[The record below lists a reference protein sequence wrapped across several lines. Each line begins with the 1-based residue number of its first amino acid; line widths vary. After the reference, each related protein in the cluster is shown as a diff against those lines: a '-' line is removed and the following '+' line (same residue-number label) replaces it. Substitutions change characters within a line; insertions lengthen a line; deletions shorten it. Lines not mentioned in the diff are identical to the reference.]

1 MKISLQWIKD
11 YVEVPLSPFELA
23 DALTQSGLEV
33 ENLSQWKPAFSRVVV
48 AQLGSFRAH
57 PQSSHLFI
65 CTVNDGQRD
74 YSVVCGAPNLHVG
87 ERVALAQEGA
97 TLPVGL
103 RIEKA
108 LFQGILSEGMLCSEK
123 ELGLSDES
131 AGIMLLDP
139 NLPLGI
145 PLERA
150 LPLEDWIFDLNIT
163 PNRADCLCILG
174 VAREVA
180 ALTGQSLRYPLEKKN
195 EGMIDADRQTSVII
209 ERPDLC
215 PRYVA
220 KLIFGVKI
228 SPAPFWMRRRLQA
241 VGVRSINNIVDAT
254 NYVMLE
260 LGQPLHAFDFDRLEE
275 RGIVVR
281 PANPGEC
288 FTTLD
293 GVMRSLPEE
302 SLMICDRKKPVALAG
317 IMGGLNSEVQA
328 ETTNILL
335 ESAYFDPMGIRRT
348 SKQIGLATEASL
360 RFERGIDPNGCLR
373 AADRAASLMAE
384 LGGGTLARG
393 AVDNY
398 PRRIEP
404 SMISLRVS
412 RVNNILGTSIH
423 GREVQKYLENLQLQ
437 VAQQETDTL
446 RVTAPTFRVDLQREI
461 DLIEEVARL
470 QGFDR
475 IPVTLPSGK
484 VAANRKTKMQRA
496 ADRARS
502 LLAASGF
509 WEVITYSFMSPQMLQ
524 ALKLSSSDKRARP
537 LRIHNPLGEEQ
548 SFMRTTLI
556 PGLLQAA
563 RNNVHRQNLDVKLFE
578 QGRVFLPQA
587 GQDLP
592 EEVESISG
600 LLSGLREEE
609 TWSKPKAECDFFDLK
624 GVLETL
630 FDGLGISGYRF
641 LLERGEP
648 FLHPGK
654 ACRVEVNEQSLGVMG
669 EAHPD
674 VEEAFE
680 IRQKIFLFELNFQ
693 RLTENINESRF
704 FKPLPR
710 FPAVTRDLA
719 LIVDEKIAA
728 SELLHTLWQANAGLI
743 ADIKIFDLYRG
754 KPIPPG
760 KKSLAFRLKYQRED
774 RTLTDAEVNESHEK
788 IIELVGTR
796 HGAILR

>member
-1 MKISLQWIKD
+1 
-11 YVEVPLSPFELA
+11 
-23 DALTQSGLEV
+23 
-33 ENLSQWKPAFSRVVV
+33 
-48 AQLGSFRAH
+48 
-57 PQSSHLFI
+57 
-65 CTVNDGQRD
+65 
-74 YSVVCGAPNLHVG
+74 
-87 ERVALAQEGA
+87 
-97 TLPVGL
+97 
-103 RIEKA
+103 
-108 LFQGILSEGMLCSEK
+108 
-123 ELGLSDES
+123 
-131 AGIMLLDP
+131 
-139 NLPLGI
+139 
-145 PLERA
+145 
-150 LPLEDWIFDLNIT
+150 
-163 PNRADCLCILG
+163 
-174 VAREVA
+174 
-180 ALTGQSLRYPLEKKN
+180 
-195 EGMIDADRQTSVII
+195 
-209 ERPDLC
+209 
-215 PRYVA
+215 
-220 KLIFGVKI
+220 
-228 SPAPFWMRRRLQA
+228 
-241 VGVRSINNIVDAT
+241 
-254 NYVMLE
+254 
-260 LGQPLHAFDFDRLEE
+260 
-275 RGIVVR
+275 
-281 PANPGEC
+281 
-288 FTTLD
+288 
-293 GVMRSLPEE
+293 
-302 SLMICDRKKPVALAG
+302 
-317 IMGGLNSEVQA
+317 
-328 ETTNILL
+328 
-335 ESAYFDPMGIRRT
+335 
-348 SKQIGLATEASL
+348 
-360 RFERGIDPNGCLR
+360 
-373 AADRAASLMAE
+373 
-384 LGGGTLARG
+384 
-393 AVDNY
+393 
-398 PRRIEP
+398 
-404 SMISLRVS
+404 
-412 RVNNILGTSIH
+412 
-423 GREVQKYLENLQLQ
+423 
-437 VAQQETDTL
+437 
-446 RVTAPTFRVDLQREI
+446 
-461 DLIEEVARL
+461 
-470 QGFDR
+470 
-475 IPVTLPSGK
+475 
-484 VAANRKTKMQRA
+484 
-496 ADRARS
+496 
-502 LLAASGF
+502 
-509 WEVITYSFMSPQMLQ
+509 
-524 ALKLSSSDKRARP
+524 
-537 LRIHNPLGEEQ
+537 
-548 SFMRTTLI
+548 MRTTLI